1 MQQNA
6 NKCKSANE
14 RQNLRPR
21 KSKFVT
27 GKSTKD
33 PSMSGVK
40 RPPTADVFVTRMPA
54 KCTVEEIKSFI
65 FTNTQIEVK
74 VTKIETKHDN
84 IFSSLHVSGICEN
97 PDVLLH
103 SMLWPEN
110 SLFRK
115 WYPPRNKRV
124 LIVADN
130 ADINNTS

>member
-1 MQQNA
+1 MQQSA
-6 NKCKSANE
+6 IKYKSANL

-33 PSMSGVK
+33 PSVSGVK
-40 RPPTADVFVTRMPA
+40 HPPIADVFVSRMPA
-54 KCTVEEIKSFI
+54 KCTGEEIKSFI
-65 FTNTQIEVK
+65 LKNTQIEVK
-74 VTKIETKHDN
+74 VAKIETKHDY
-84 IFSSLHVSGICEN
+84 IFSSFHVSVICEN
-97 PDVLLH
+97 PDVLLDP
-103 SMLWPEN
+103 MLWPEN